1 MAQSRPSLLKNT
13 IILYVRAVFIMFIGF
28 YITRLTLMALGVDDY
43 GMVNVVGSVVAMFT
57 VISNVMNTATSRY
70 YNVEIAQHGQEGLR
84 RMFNISFQLYTGLA
98 IIFFICA
105 ETIGLWLFYDK
116 LALPESKQ
124 NIAFWYYQMTILTA
138 CLNLYAVPYVSMIIA
153 KEDMGY
159 FAIVSTADALVK
171 VAGVALLCLCPTERV
186 LWYGFLFILIAFGN
200 LWAYLLICRRRFGV
214 YRPERMWDGKKL
226 WEVSKF
232 GGWNMWGAGG
242 VVASNALVNVLLNN
256 YFGVVVNA
264 ARAVAVQISV
274 AANMFVSNFLTACN
288 PRIVKL
294 HAESQREECH
304 KLTCN
309 ASRYCFLLSWVVVA
323 PLWLLAPELLGIWL
337 SVVPPF
343 TILFTRLVLIQ
354 ALIDSAS
361 YPLMVLAQAT
371 GKIAFY
377 QFSVGILLMLN
388 LPLSW
393 IAIQLTHRE
402 EACFYVAIGIAFVG
416 LFARL
421 LILRHIDVFSLKRY
435 GRYCFF
441 RCVLIVSLCMG
452 TLALMSC
459 TICPASDY
467 GLFSV
472 WTYVYFF
479 LVFCITAFIGVNR
492 SERMVFINHLRRKI
506 GAKTEEL

>member
-1 MAQSRPSLLKNT
+1 
-13 IILYVRAVFIMFIGF
+13 
-28 YITRLTLMALGVDDY
+28 MALGVEDY

-57 VISNVMNTATSRY
+57 MISSVMNTATSRY

-116 LALPESKQ
+116 LTLPESKQ

-138 CLNLYAVPYVSMIIA
+138 CLNLYAIPYVSMIIA
-153 KEDMGY
+153 KEDMGI
-159 FAIVSTADALVK
+159 FASVCIVEELVK
-171 VAGVALLCLCPTERV
+171 LVGVVLLCLCPTERV
-186 LWYGFLFILIAFGN
+186 LWYGFLFALIAFFK
-200 LWAYLLICRRRFGV
+200 LLVYIFICCHRFGV
-214 YRPERMWDGKKL
+214 YRPERMWDGKKI

-232 GGWNMWGAGG
+232 GGWNMWGAVAG
-242 VVASNALVNVLLNN
+242 VASNSLVNVLLNN

-274 AANMFVSNFLTACN
+274 VANTFVSNFLTACN

-323 PLWLLAPELLGIWL
+323 PLWLLAPEFLGIWL

-354 ALIDSAS
+354 ALIDAAS
-361 YPLMVLAQAT
+361 YPLMLLAQAT

-377 QFSVGILLMLN
+377 QFFMGTLLMLN

-393 IAIQLTHRE
+393 IAVQLTHRE

-421 LILRHIDVFSLKRY
+421 LILRHIDVFSFRRY
-435 GRYCFF
+435 FRYSFC
-441 RCVLIVSLCMG
+441 RCVLIVVLCVG
-452 TLALMSC
+452 TLALMSY

-467 GLFSV
+467 GIFSV
-472 WTYVYFF
+472 WTYVYF
-479 LVFCITAFIGVNR
+479 LMVFCITAFFGVSR
-492 SERMVFINHLRRKI
+492 EERMVFINYLHRKI
-506 GAKTEEL
+506 GAKTTVP